1 MEEKLNISSDARVMW
16 LQTDKRTTQSFQ
28 HRKGCELIST
38 LSEGYASD
46 EKQVS
51 SSQKAYEKPLSPQH
65 IATDNFSSSL
75 LSFSSFG
82 VGTCICGNLSC
93 KEFIPA
99 YSSDKVFNGIN

>member
-28 HRKGCELIST
+28 HRKGWELIST

-51 SSQKAYEKPLSPQH
+51 SSQKAYEKVRLIPKIKSALVVRTRERSSQ
-65 IATDNFSSSL
+65 TDERITIF
-75 LSFSSFG
+75 
-82 VGTCICGNLSC
+82 
-93 KEFIPA
+93 
-99 YSSDKVFNGIN
+99 

>member
-51 SSQKAYEKPLSPQH
+51 SSQKAYEKVRLIPKIKSALVVR
-65 IATDNFSSSL
+65 TRESSSQTDERITI
-75 LSFSSFG
+75 F
-82 VGTCICGNLSC
+82 
-93 KEFIPA
+93 
-99 YSSDKVFNGIN
+99 